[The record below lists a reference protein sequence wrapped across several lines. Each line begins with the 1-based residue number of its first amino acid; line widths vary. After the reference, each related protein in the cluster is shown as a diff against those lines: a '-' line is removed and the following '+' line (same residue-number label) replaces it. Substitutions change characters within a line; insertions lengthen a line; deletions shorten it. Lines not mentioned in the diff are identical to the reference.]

1 MYAPMA
7 FLGTLTS
14 TMFAENVQAS
24 KGQALLKNAFIMF
37 PTPFLIP
44 VMKKQPTLLWV
55 EAGDLDTFFPA
66 AQQSAL

>member
-7 FLGTLTS
+7 FLCTLTS

-44 VMKKQPTLLWV
+44 VMKKQPTLL
-55 EAGDLDTFFPA
+55 
-66 AQQSAL
+66 